1 MKAEVMGRSDVQRR
15 DSRVGAASHDM
26 RGVKAVPVMR
36 LKSVLFFAALTCFA
50 LTPASAQRRPATP
63 EQRIDRL
70 EKQVRQ
76 VQKQV
81 FPKGQPADTAGFVD
95 DPAATQASVGALIG
109 RLDSIERSMAELI
122 RTGEENGNRIAVMEA
137 ELARLRAD
145 QDRRLRAIESSAA
158 AAGTGAA
165 AVESDPPSD
174 VATTPDTADEPA
186 DDRIEAA
193 RPASRPKV
201 EGARNTSASS
211 SADPGEIAYDKGFNL
226 WTAKKYDAA
235 ITALNAMAKDYPGH
249 RRVSWAH
256 NLAGRAMLDKGQ
268 PRGAAEVLL
277 ANYRRDPKGER
288 AQDSLFYLG
297 QALIKLGQP
306 SQACKAFAELED
318 VYGSALRAP
327 LKADL
332 PAAKSRAKCG

>member
-1 MKAEVMGRSDVQRR
+1 
-15 DSRVGAASHDM
+15 M

-36 LKSVLFFAALTCFA
+36 LSSVLPLAALACFA

-109 RLDSIERSMAELI
+109 RLDSIERSIADLT
-122 RTGEENGNRIAVMEA
+122 RASEENGNRVAVMEA

-145 QDRRLRAIESSAA
+145 QDRRLRAVESSAA
-158 AAGTGAA
+158 AASESAA
-165 AVESDPPSD
+165 PAGETS
-174 VATTPDTADEPA
+174 TPAETASEPA
-186 DDRIEAA
+186 DDRLEATP
-193 RPASRPKV
+193 PASRPKV
-201 EGARNTSASS
+201 EGARETPAAASM
-211 SADPGEIAYDKGFNL
+211 DLGEAAYDKGYNL

-235 ITALNAMAKDYPGH
+235 IAALNAMAKAYPGH

-268 PRGAAEVLL
+268 PRAAAEALL

-297 QALIKLGQP
+297 QALIRLGQP
-306 SQACKAFAELED
+306 GQACKAFAELED
-318 VYGSALRAP
+318 VYGSAVRAP
-327 LKADL
+327 LKAEL
-332 PAAKSRAKCG
+332 PAAKAKAKCG

>member
-1 MKAEVMGRSDVQRR
+1 M
-15 DSRVGAASHDM
+15 
-26 RGVKAVPVMR
+26 PVMR
-36 LKSVLFFAALTCFA
+36 LKSILPLAALGLVA

-109 RLDSIERSMAELI
+109 RLDSIERQMAELT
-122 RTGEENGNRIAVMEA
+122 RTSEENGNRIAVMEA
-137 ELARLRAD
+137 DLARLRAD
-145 QDRRLRAIESSAA
+145 QDRRLRALENS
-158 AAGTGAA
+158 GAA
-165 AVESDPPSD
+165 TASD
-174 VATTPDTADEPA
+174 TPAEAADETADPVP
-186 DDRIEAA
+186 
-193 RPASRPKV
+193 PASRPKV
-201 EGARNTSASS
+201 ETPRDEPTAATTDAPD
-211 SADPGEIAYDKGFNL
+211 AAAEAAYDKGFQL
-226 WTAKKYDAA
+226 WTAKKYDQA
-235 ITALNAMAKDYPGH
+235 ITALNAMAKSYPAH

-268 PRGAAEVLL
+268 PRAAAEALL

-297 QALIKLGQP
+297 QSLVKLGQP
-306 SQACKAFAELED
+306 GQACKAYSELED
-318 VYGSALRAP
+318 VYGAAVRAP
-327 LKADL
+327 LRQQL
-332 PAAKSRAKCG
+332 TAAKAEAKCG